1 MYESNFLWGNI
12 LQSLGTSLM
21 NFRLSGVHLEKCKA
35 GHCCFTGQVF
45 NVNLSYRKAIIIT
58 LTTLQ
63 LVEKE
68 SPYVHCC
75 FYFKITDG
83 EELHCISEVKRGNR
97 SFFVSF

>member
-1 MYESNFLWGNI
+1 MEFTWK
-12 LQSLGTSLM
+12 
-21 NFRLSGVHLEKCKA
+21 ECKA
-35 GHCCFTGQVF
+35 GHCCFTGQIF
-45 NVNLSYRKAIIIT
+45 NVNLSLRKAIIIT

-83 EELHCISEVKRGNR
+83 EELHCISEVKRGNQR
-97 SFFVSF
+97 VFTYF